1 MLTDRVSRRETKGGK
16 GYGQDISVRNM
27 EGVGKGENECQEV
40 RKSFASVCILFGA

>member
-1 MLTDRVSRRETKGGK
+1 MLTDRVSRRETRGGK

-27 EGVGKGENECQEV
+27 GKKENECQEV